1 MSGGQTFI
9 LKSGYGRMDNHGDKH
24 GLKSK
29 TIKSILR
36 NKINAWVATIEDEAL
51 RDQVQREAIVTGGS
65 IASMLLGEPVND
77 FDVYFRTKETVLAIA
92 KYYVE
97 RFQAQRRVQGGVPV
111 NIWVEELK
119 DSQGRDRVRIVVK
132 SAGVAGEGQERDY
145 QYFEMSGNDHD
156 AGEYVTEAFD
166 PLSDGKDIADDARD
180 ALEGDGPK
188 YKPAFLSSNAISL
201 RGKMQLILR
210 FYGDPDEIHQ
220 SYDFI
225 HCMNYWESGSG
236 KLTLR
241 PEALE
246 ALLSR
251 TLVYSG
257 SQYPLCSVIR
267 TRKFVKRGWRINA
280 GQYLKMAMQISNLDM
295 TDHVTLE
302 EQLTGVDVA
311 YFAEVI
317 AKIRDKNPEK
327 VDAAYLT
334 EIIDRMF

>member
-1 MSGGQTFI
+1 ME
-9 LKSGYGRMDNHGDKH
+9 NHGDKH

-36 NKINAWVATIEDEAL
+36 NKVNAWLDSIEDEAL
-51 RDQVQREAIVTGGS
+51 REKCQREAIVTGGS
-65 IASMLLGEPVND
+65 IASMLLGEEVND
-77 FDVYFRTKETVLAIA
+77 FDIYFRTKETVKAVA
-92 KYYVE
+92 DYYVKQFLE
-97 RFQAQRRVQGGVPV
+97 NRKAQGGVPV

-119 DSQGRDRVRIVVK
+119 DSQGKDRIRIVVK
-132 SAGVAGEGQERDY
+132 SAGVAGKDQELDY

-156 AGEYVTEAFD
+156 AGEYVGEAFD
-166 PLSDGKDIADDARD
+166 PLSDVKDIADEAKDAV
-180 ALEGDGPK
+180 AGEGDK
-188 YKPAFLSSNAISL
+188 YTAAFLSTNAISL

-210 FYGDPDEIHQ
+210 FYGEPDEIHE

-225 HCMNYWESGSG
+225 HCMNYWERGTG
-236 KLTLR
+236 NLTLR

-251 TLVYSG
+251 TLVYAG

-267 TRKFVKRGWRINA
+267 TRKFIKRGWRINA
-280 GQYLKMAMQISNLDM
+280 GQYLKMAMQLSKLDM

-317 AKIRDKNPEK
+317 SKIKDRNPEK

>member
-1 MSGGQTFI
+1 ME
-9 LKSGYGRMDNHGDKH
+9 NHGDKH

-36 NKINAWVATIEDEAL
+36 NKIAAWIDTIEDEDL
-51 RDQVQREAIVTGGS
+51 RDRCRREAIVTGGS
-65 IASMLLGEPVND
+65 IASMLLGEDVND
-77 FDVYFRTKETVLAIA
+77 FDVYFRTKETVRKVAD
-92 KYYVE
+92 YYVAQ
-97 RFQAQRRVQGGVPV
+97 FQAQRKAQGGVPV
-111 NIWVEELK
+111 SIFVEELK
-119 DSQGRDRVRIVVK
+119 DSQGKDRVRVVVK
-132 SAGVAGEGQERDY
+132 SAGVAGEGQAKDY
-145 QYFEMSGNDHD
+145 QYFEGSNNDHD
-156 AGEYVTEAFD
+156 AGDYVSEAFD
-166 PLSDGKDIADDARD
+166 PLSDVKDLVEDAKE
-180 ALEGDGPK
+180 ALEGADKK
-188 YKPAFLSSNAISL
+188 YTAAFLSTNAISL
-201 RGKMQLILR
+201 RGKIQLILR
-210 FYGDPDEIHQ
+210 FYGEPDEIHE

-225 HCMNYWESGSG
+225 HCMNYWESGTG

-251 TLVYSG
+251 TLVYAG

-267 TRKFVKRGWRINA
+267 TRKFIKRGWRINA

-295 TDHVTLE
+295 TDHVTME

-317 AKIRDKNPEK
+317 AKIKERDPQK
-327 VDAAYLT
+327 VDSAYLT